1 MARISIEDRLAE
13 LDYDGYQPPRR
24 QRRRRSYGGRG
35 WKFKL
40 KAGCCLIFFGLLIFF
55 SVMILAVVAKTG
67 LVKIPVISDFF
78 YKQPAVIRSV
88 SPADITQSDIENKV
102 GTLITNRSV
111 EFTEEELTFMFR
123 QVIIGSEDS
132 YFAPGVQVAIENGQI
147 EFFGLLTK
155 PFTANITLNL
165 RPYLE
170 AGQLKFE
177 LTQAQLGSLAMPPD
191 TANWLFSEV
200 FGNKLEAVSNE
211 IEKLNPQSLELESGK
226 IILHLN

>member
-24 QRRRRSYGGRG
+24 QRRRRHYGSRG

-40 KAGCCLIFFGLLIFF
+40 KAGCCLIFFGLLVFF
-55 SVMILAVVAKTG
+55 SIMVLAVVAKTG
-67 LVKIPVISDFF
+67 LVNIPIISDLF
-78 YKQPAVIRSV
+78 YKQPAVVRPV
-88 SPADITQSDIENKV
+88 SPASVEQSDIESKIGSLLV
-102 GTLITNRSV
+102 NRTV

-123 QVIIGSEDS
+123 QVITGSEDS
-132 YFAPGVQVAIENGQI
+132 YFAPGVQVAVENGQL

-155 PFTANITLNL
+155 PFTANITLHL

-200 FGNKLEAVSNE
+200 FGSKLEEVSSE

-226 IILHLN
+226 IILQL